1 MREVMLSVVMTTYNH
16 ERYIAQAIESVLR
29 QQTSFGVEIVIGE
42 DCSTDR
48 TLNIAQ
54 DYQSQYPEAIHI
66 IRSEHNVGWRANY
79 RRTIAAARGKYVALL
94 DGDDYF
100 THRKKL
106 QMQVDLL
113 EANPDVGMCYTR
125 SERID
130 ETGTTTI
137 YPEGECATTFEAM
150 LRRNPAENC
159 TVVARRELVEQY
171 YAEVHPDQHPEW
183 LTDDLPMWL
192 WFAANSRYM
201 AIDCPMA
208 VHRVLTYSVSH
219 SPEYRKKI
227 AFVDSLSD
235 ISLWYDERYNNRRLR
250 HELLTAKHNTALWV
264 LSYNGGVGEYM
275 RRWRRDVKEY
285 RTLIKNIASY
295 GLFAK
300 KIFWRMWRK
309 NDNRR

>member
-16 ERYIAQAIESVLR
+16 ERYIAEAIESVLR
-29 QQTSFGVEIVIGE
+29 QQTSFPIEIVIGE

-48 TLNIAQ
+48 TLNIAL
-54 DYQSQYPEAIHI
+54 DYQAQYPEAIRI
-66 IRSEHNVGWRANY
+66 VCSEENVGWRKNY
-79 RRTIAAARGKYVALL
+79 RRTIAAARGKYIAML

-106 QMQVDLL
+106 QLQVELL
-113 EANPDVGMCYTR
+113 EQNPDVGMCYTR

-130 ETGTTTI
+130 ENGNATI
-137 YPEGECATTFEAM
+137 YPEGECTTTFEAM

-171 YAEVHPDQHPEW
+171 YSEVQPDTHPEW

-192 WFAANSRYM
+192 WFAANSRYE

-227 AFVDSLSD
+227 AFVDSLVD
-235 ISLWYDERYNNRRLR
+235 ISLWYNERYNNSKLH
-250 HELLTAKHNTALWV
+250 HELLTSKHNTALWV
-264 LSYNGGVGEYM
+264 LSYNGGVGEYL
-275 RRWRRDVKEY
+275 RRWRSDIKEH
-285 RTLIKNIASY
+285 RALIKNIASY

-309 NDNRR
+309 NNNRR

>member
-16 ERYIAQAIESVLR
+16 ERYIATAIESVLR
-29 QQTSFGVEIVIGE
+29 QQTDFPIEIVIGE

-48 TLNIAQ
+48 TLNIAL
-54 DYQSQYPEAIHI
+54 DYQRQYPEAIHI
-66 IRSEHNVGWRANY
+66 VRSEHNVGWRENY
-79 RRTIAAARGKYVALL
+79 RRTIAAARGRYIALL

-113 EANPDVGMCYTR
+113 EANPDVGMCYGR
-125 SERID
+125 SERVD
-130 ETGTTTI
+130 ENGNTTI
-137 YPEGECATTFEAM
+137 YPEGECATTLEAM

-159 TVVARRELVEQY
+159 TVVARKALVERY
-171 YAEVHPDQHPEW
+171 YAEIRPAEHPEW

-201 AIDCPMA
+201 AIDCPMS

-219 SPEYRKKI
+219 NPDYRRKI
-227 AFVDSLSD
+227 EFVDSLYN
-235 ISLWYDERYNNRRLR
+235 ISLWYDERYNASRMR
-250 HELLTAKHNTALWV
+250 HELLTTKHNTALWV
-264 LSYNGGVGEYM
+264 LSYNGSVGEYV
-275 RRWRRDVKEY
+275 RRWYRDVKEY
-285 RTLIKNIASY
+285 GELKRNIASY

-300 KIFWRMWRK
+300 KVLWRMWRK
-309 NDNRR
+309 TKR

>member
-16 ERYIAQAIESVLR
+16 ESYIATAIESVLR
-29 QQTSFGVEIVIGE
+29 QQTNFPIEIVIGE

-48 TLNIAQ
+48 TLNIAM
-54 DYQSQYPEAIHI
+54 DYQAQYPEAIRI
-66 IRSEHNVGWRANY
+66 VRSESNVGWRENY
-79 RRTIAAARGKYVALL
+79 RRTIAAARGRYIALL

-113 EANPDVGMCYTR
+113 EANPDVGMCYGR
-125 SERID
+125 SERVD
-130 ETGTTTI
+130 ESGTTTL
-137 YPEGECATTFEAM
+137 YPEGECTTTFEAM

-159 TVVARRELVEQY
+159 TVVARRELVERY
-171 YAEVHPDQHPEW
+171 YEEICPEEHPEW

-201 AIDCPMA
+201 AIDCPMS

-219 SPEYRKKI
+219 NPDYRKKI
-227 AFVDSLSD
+227 EFVDSLYD
-235 ISLWYDERYNNRRLR
+235 ISLWYDQRYNDSRMRQ
-250 HELLTAKHNTALWV
+250 ELLTTKHNTALWV
-264 LSYNGGVGEYM
+264 LSYNGGVGEYLK
-275 RRWRRDVKEY
+275 RWRRDVKEHGEL
-285 RTLIKNIASY
+285 RGNIAAY

-300 KIFWRMWRK
+300 KVLWRMWRRAK
-309 NDNRR
+309 R

>member
-1 MREVMLSVVMTTYNH
+1 MMLSVVMTTYNH

-29 QQTSFGVEIVIGE
+29 QQTSFAVEIVIGE

-48 TLNIAQ
+48 TLNIAE
-54 DYQSQYPEAIHI
+54 DYQSQYPEAIRI

-106 QMQVDLL
+106 QMQVELL

-130 ETGTTTI
+130 ETGATTI

-171 YAEVHPDQHPEW
+171 YAEVRPDTHPEW

-201 AIDCPMA
+201 AIDCPTA

-235 ISLWYDERYNNRRLR
+235 ISLWYDERYNNCGLR

-264 LSYNGGVGEYM
+264 LSYNGGVGEYL
-275 RRWRRDVKEY
+275 RRWQRDVKEH
-285 RTLIKNIASY
+285 RPLIKNIASY

>member
-16 ERYIAQAIESVLR
+16 ECYIATAIESVLR
-29 QQTSFGVEIVIGE
+29 QQTDFPIEIVIGE

-48 TLNIAQ
+48 TLNIVL
-54 DYQSQYPEAIHI
+54 DYQSQYPEAIRI
-66 IRSEHNVGWRANY
+66 VRSESNVGWRENY
-79 RRTIAAARGKYVALL
+79 RRTIAAAHGRYIAML

-113 EANPDVGMCYTR
+113 EANPDVGMCYGR
-125 SERID
+125 SERVD
-130 ETGTTTI
+130 ENGTTTI
-137 YPEGECATTFEAM
+137 YPEGDCVTTFEDM

-159 TVVARRELVEQY
+159 TVVARKELVERY
-171 YAEVHPDQHPEW
+171 YAEIRPAEHPEW

-201 AIDCPMA
+201 AIDCPMS

-219 SPEYRKKI
+219 NPDYRKKME
-227 AFVDSLSD
+227 FVDSLYN
-235 ISLWYDERYNNRRLR
+235 ISLWYDERYNDSKMR
-250 HELLTAKHNTALWV
+250 HELLTTKHNTALWV
-264 LSYNGGVGEYM
+264 LSYNGGVGEYI
-275 RRWRRDVKEY
+275 RRWRSDVKEY
-285 RTLIKNIASY
+285 QPLIKNIASY

-309 NDNRR
+309 TKR

>member
-16 ERYIAQAIESVLR
+16 ERYIATAIESVLR
-29 QQTSFGVEIVIGE
+29 QQTDFPIEIVIGE

-48 TLNIAQ
+48 TLNIAL
-54 DYQSQYPEAIHI
+54 DYQRQYPEAIRI
-66 IRSEHNVGWRANY
+66 VRSESNVGWRENY
-79 RRTIAAARGKYVALL
+79 RRTIAAAQGRYIALL

-113 EANPDVGMCYTR
+113 EANPDVGMCYGR
-125 SERID
+125 SERVD
-130 ETGTTTI
+130 ESGNTTI
-137 YPEGECATTFEAM
+137 YPEGECLTTLEAM

-159 TVVARRELVEQY
+159 TVVARKALVERY
-171 YAEVHPDQHPEW
+171 YEEIRPAEHPEW

-201 AIDCPMA
+201 AIDCPMS

-219 SPEYRKKI
+219 NPDYRRKI
-227 AFVDSLSD
+227 EFVDSLYD
-235 ISLWYDERYNNRRLR
+235 ISLWYDERYNGSQMR
-250 HELLTAKHNTALWV
+250 HELLTTKHNTALWV
-264 LSYNGGVGEYM
+264 LSYNGGVGEYL
-275 RRWRRDVKEY
+275 RRWRRDVREY
-285 RTLIKNIASY
+285 QPLMKNIASY

-300 KIFWRMWRK
+300 KVFWRMWRK
-309 NDNRR
+309 TKR

>member
-1 MREVMLSVVMTTYNH
+1 MEEVMLSVIMTTYNH

-29 QQTSFGVEIVIGE
+29 QQTDFRIEIVIGE

-48 TLNIAQ
+48 TRAIAE
-54 DYQSQYPEAIHI
+54 DYATQYPDAIRI
-66 IRSEHNVGWRANY
+66 ITSAENVGWRKNY
-79 RRTIAAARGKYVALL
+79 CRTIAAARGKYIAML

-113 EANPDVGMCYTR
+113 EANPDVGMCYGR
-125 SERID
+125 SERVD
-130 ETGTTTI
+130 ESGNTTI
-137 YPEGECATTFEAM
+137 YPEGECLTTLEAM

-159 TVVARRELVEQY
+159 TVVARKALVERY
-171 YAEVHPDQHPEW
+171 YEEIRPAEHPEW

-201 AIDCPMA
+201 AIDCPMS

-219 SPEYRKKI
+219 NPDYRRKI
-227 AFVDSLSD
+227 EFVDSLYD
-235 ISLWYDERYNNRRLR
+235 ISLWYDERYNGSQMR
-250 HELLTAKHNTALWV
+250 HELLTTKHNTALWV
-264 LSYNGGVGEYM
+264 LSYNGGVGEYL
-275 RRWRRDVKEY
+275 RRWRRDVREY
-285 RTLIKNIASY
+285 QPLMKNIASY

-309 NDNRR
+309 TK